1 MLNPIV
7 YAVPV
12 FLLLM
17 AAEFWWSRRRGLV
30 VYSAADTVSSLS
42 LGIISQLVAVF
53 TKLVMVGLY
62 TLAWQHLALGEWSLA
77 SPWAW
82 GAALLLYDF
91 LYYWKHRLGHEVAIL
106 WAAHVVHHSSEEYN
120 LSTALRQTGS
130 DFLLAWVF
138 YLPMALLGVPP
149 LMFVV
154 VGLIDLLYQFW
165 VHTRLVGRLGW
176 FDRVF
181 VSPSN
186 HRVHHGQNDYCLDR
200 NYGGILI
207 LWDRLF
213 GSFVE
218 EKDDEPI
225 VYGVLGQLKSWNPWT
240 ANIRSYADLWRDAKL
255 ADNWSDRLTIWWRSP
270 NWRPAAAARAL
281 PKSKPDLSRFE
292 RYAPALPPGM
302 GLYGLLQLLPLLLLG
317 VYFLAVE
324 PQLSLL
330 AAAAAAGA
338 LLLALV
344 LLARLLEGRGSGSGG
359 ERLRLLGLAGLAAWQ
374 LWQGQ
379 ALLAPGHW
387 LWGLCLAA
395 ALLGL
400 LLLPRLLRQAIES
413 DKQAE
418 TMQKGPGGHPGPG
431 GAIEATDQNL

>member
-12 FLLLM
+12 FLLMM
-17 AAEFWWSRRRGLV
+17 AVEFWLGRRRGET
-30 VYSAADTVSSLS
+30 VYRAADTVSSLA
-42 LGIISQLVAVF
+42 LGIISQLVGVF
-53 TKLVMVGLY
+53 TKLFMLGLY
-62 TLAWQHLALGEWSLA
+62 TLLWQQTGLIEWSLQSA
-77 SPWAW
+77 WAW
-82 GAALLLYDF
+82 AAALLIYDF

-130 DFLLAWVF
+130 DFLLSWLF
-138 YLPMALLGVPP
+138 YLPMAVLGVPP

-165 VHTRLVGRLGW
+165 VHTRLIGRLGW

-218 EKDDEPI
+218 ERDDEPI
-225 VYGVLGQLKSWNPWT
+225 VYGVLGQLRSWNPWT
-240 ANIRSYADLWRDAKL
+240 ANLRSYADLWRDARL
-255 ADNWSDRLTIWWRSP
+255 ADNWADRLSIWFRP
-270 NWRPAAAARAL
+270 PGWRPAAAERLA
-281 PKSKPDLSRFE
+281 PKPRPDLRRFQ
-292 RYAPALPPGM
+292 RYAPALPPGLP
-302 GLYGLLQLLPLLLLG
+302 LYGLLQLGPLLLLG

-324 PQLSLL
+324 PQL
-330 AAAAAAGA
+330 AAAQAWSAALA
-338 LLLALV
+338 LGLGLV
-344 LLARLLEGRGSGSGG
+344 LLGRLLEGRPARG
-359 ERLRLLGLAGLAAWQ
+359 EQLRLAALGALATYQ

-379 ALLAPGHW
+379 ALLAVGTA
-387 LWGLCLAA
+387 LWGLCLVA

-400 LLLPRLLRQAIES
+400 LLLPRLLRRPAAPA
-413 DKQAE
+413 DGLKA
-418 TMQKGPGGHPGPG
+418 
-431 GAIEATDQNL
+431 AA

>member
-1 MLNPIV
+1 MNPIV

-17 AAEFWWSRRRGLV
+17 LLEFAWSRRRGET
-30 VYSAADTVSSLS
+30 VYRAADTVSSLS

-53 TKLVMVGLY
+53 TQLLMLGIYGWL
-62 TLAWQHLALGEWSLA
+62 WQHAALLPEWSLG

-82 GAALLLYDF
+82 AGALLIYDF
-91 LYYWKHRLGHEVAIL
+91 LYYWKHRLGHEVAVL

-130 DFLLAWVF
+130 DFLLGWVF

-218 EKDDEPI
+218 ERDGEPI
-225 VYGVLGQLKSWNPWT
+225 VYGVRGQLKSWNPWT
-240 ANIRSYADLWRDAKL
+240 ANLRSYADLWRDARL
-255 ADNWSDRLTIWWRSP
+255 ADNWADRLTIWWRSP
-270 NWRPAAAARAL
+270 NWRPAAALRAL
-281 PKSKPDLSRFE
+281 PKPRPDLSRFQ
-292 RYAPALPPGM
+292 RYAPALAPGM
-302 GLYGLLQLLPLLLLG
+302 AAYGLLQLGPLLLLG
-317 VYFLAVE
+317 VYFLAVQ
-324 PQLSLL
+324 PRL
-330 AAAAAAGA
+330 APPLALGAALA
-338 LLLALV
+338 LLLQLV
-344 LLARLLEGRGSGSGG
+344 LLSRLLEGNSRLG
-359 ERLRLLGLAGLAAWQ
+359 EGLRLLALGAWAGAQ
-374 LWQGQ
+374 LWRGQ
-379 ALLAPGHW
+379 ALLGAGPW
-387 LWGLCLAA
+387 LWVLCLAA
-395 ALLGL
+395 ALAGL
-400 LLLPRLLRQAIES
+400 LWLARPSSAAGQTGRALP
-413 DKQAE
+413 
-418 TMQKGPGGHPGPG
+418 
-431 GAIEATDQNL
+431 

>member
-17 AAEFWWSRRRGLV
+17 ALEFWWSRRRGET
-30 VYSAADTVSSLS
+30 VYRASDTVASLS

-53 TKLVMVGLY
+53 TKLLMLGLY
-62 TLAWQHLALGEWSLA
+62 TWLWQRAEPLHGWLPAWSLD

-82 GAALLLYDF
+82 ALALLLYDF

-130 DFLLAWVF
+130 DFLLGWAF

-165 VHTRLVGRLGW
+165 VHTRLIGKLGW
-176 FDRVF
+176 FDRIF

-213 GSFVE
+213 GTFVE

-225 VYGVLGQLKSWNPWT
+225 VYGVLGQLRSWNPWT
-240 ANIRSYADLWRDAKL
+240 ANLRTYADLWRDAKL
-255 ADNWSDRLTIWWRSP
+255 ADSLADRLTIWWRSP

-281 PKSKPDLSRFE
+281 PKSRPDLSRFE
-292 RYAPALPPGM
+292 RYAPPLPPGL

-317 VYFLAVE
+317 VYFLAVQ
-324 PQLSLL
+324 PQLSL
-330 AAAAAAGA
+330 AAAALAAGA
-338 LLLALV
+338 LLVALV
-344 LLARLLEGRGSGSGG
+344 LLARLLEGHGSGG
-359 ERLRLLGLAGLAAWQ
+359 ERLRLLALAALSALQ

-379 ALLAPGHW
+379 PLLGPVGQALWLLCLLAA
-387 LWGLCLAA
+387 LA
-395 ALLGL
+395 GL
-400 LLLPRLLRQAIES
+400 LRLARPAARLA
-413 DKQAE
+413 
-418 TMQKGPGGHPGPG
+418 GG
-431 GAIEATDQNL
+431 TR

>member
-12 FLLLM
+12 FLLMMVGEYWL
-17 AAEFWWSRRRGLV
+17 ARRRGV
-30 VYSAADTVSSLS
+30 QVYRAADTVSSLS
-42 LGIISQLVAVF
+42 LGIISQLVGVF
-53 TKLVMVGLY
+53 TKLLMLGLY
-62 TLAWQHLALGEWSLA
+62 TWLWQQAAPFHKQLPEWSIS

-82 GAALLLYDF
+82 GAALLIYDF
-91 LYYWKHRLGHEVAIL
+91 LYYWKHRLGHEVAVL

-130 DFLLAWVF
+130 DFLLGWTF

-165 VHTRLVGRLGW
+165 VHTRLVGKLGW

-213 GSFVE
+213 GTFVE

-225 VYGVLGQLKSWNPWT
+225 VYGVLGQLKSWNPWA
-240 ANIRSYADLWRDAKL
+240 ANLRTYADLWQDAKL
-255 ADNWSDRLTIWWRSP
+255 ADNWADRLTIWWRSP

-281 PKSKPDLSRFE
+281 PKAKPDLSRFQ
-292 RYAPALPPGM
+292 RYAPPLPPGLA
-302 GLYGLLQLLPLLLLG
+302 LYALLQLAVLLLLG

-324 PQLSLL
+324 PKLGAWQ
-330 AAAAAAGA
+330 AAGA
-338 LLLALV
+338 ALALGLALV
-344 LLARLLEGRGSGSGG
+344 LLGRQLEGTHAPRG
-359 ERLRLLGLAGLAAWQ
+359 ELLRLALLGGLAGWQ

-379 ALLAPGHW
+379 ALLPAGPV
-387 LWGLCLAA
+387 LWGLCLVA
-395 ALLGL
+395 ALGGL
-400 LLLPRLLRQAIES
+400 LMLPRLLRRGVAAAS
-413 DKQAE
+413 ADGLKA
-418 TMQKGPGGHPGPG
+418 
-431 GAIEATDQNL
+431 AA

>member
-17 AAEFWWSRRRGLV
+17 ALEFWWSRRRGLQ
-30 VYSAADTVSSLS
+30 VYRAADTVSSLS

-53 TKLVMVGLY
+53 TPLLMLGLY
-62 TLAWQHLALGEWSLA
+62 SALFQQAALLPEWSLS

-82 GAALLLYDF
+82 AGALLLYDF
-91 LYYWKHRLGHEVAIL
+91 LYYWKHRLGHEVAVL

-130 DFLLAWVF
+130 DFLLGWVF
-138 YLPMALLGVPP
+138 YLPLALLGVPP

-165 VHTRLVGRLGW
+165 VHTRLVGKLGW

-213 GSFVE
+213 GTFVE
-218 EKDDEPI
+218 EREDEPI
-225 VYGVLGQLKSWNPWT
+225 VYGVLGQLKAWNPWT
-240 ANIRSYADLWRDAKL
+240 ANLRTYADLWRDARL
-255 ADNWSDRLTIWWRSP
+255 ADNWGDRLRVWIKP
-270 NWRPAAAARAL
+270 PAWRPAAAERAC
-281 PKSKPDLSRFE
+281 PKPRPDLGRFA
-292 RYAPALPPGM
+292 RYAPALPPG
-302 GLYGLLQLLPLLLLG
+302 LTTLGLLQLQPLLLLG
-317 VYFLAVE
+317 VYFLAVS
-324 PQLSLL
+324 PQMATLPAAL
-330 AAAAAAGA
+330 AALGLMAQ
-338 LLLALV
+338 LV
-344 LLARLLEGRGSGSGG
+344 LLGQALEGRRLWG
-359 ERLRLLGLAGLAAWQ
+359 ERLRLLTLGAGSALALQQGGALMAA
-374 LWQGQ
+374 G
-379 ALLAPGHW
+379 PW
-387 LWGLCLAA
+387 LWGLCLFSAVA
-395 ALLGL
+395 GL
-400 LLLPRLLRQAIES
+400 IWLARPALRQPPPQP
-413 DKQAE
+413 QA
-418 TMQKGPGGHPGPG
+418 
-431 GAIEATDQNL
+431 

>member
-12 FLLLM
+12 FLLMM
-17 AAEFWWSRRRGLV
+17 AIEFWISRRRGQTL
-30 VYSAADTVSSLS
+30 YRAADTVSSLA
-42 LGIISQLVAVF
+42 LGIVSQLVGVF
-53 TKLVMVGLY
+53 TKLFMLGIY
-62 TLAWQHLALGEWSLA
+62 TLVWQDLALTPDAWSLS

-82 GAALLLYDF
+82 LAALLLYDF
-91 LYYWKHRLGHEVAIL
+91 LYYWNHRLGHEVAIL

-120 LSTALRQTGS
+120 LSTALRQTGTG
-130 DFLLAWVF
+130 FLFSWLF

-165 VHTRLVGRLGW
+165 VHTRLVGKLGW

-213 GSFVE
+213 GTFVE

-240 ANIRSYADLWRDAKL
+240 ANTRNYRDLWRDAKL
-255 ADNWSDRLTIWWRSP
+255 ADNWADRLTIWLRP
-270 NWRPAAAARAL
+270 PGWRPAAAERLA
-281 PKSKPDLSRFE
+281 PKPKPDLSRFQ
-292 RYAPALPPGM
+292 RYAPPLTPGLA
-302 GLYGLLQLLPLLLLG
+302 LYGLLQLALLLLLG

-324 PQLSLL
+324 PQLSPAIG
-330 AAAAAAGA
+330 AAAAIGLVLHLMLLA
-338 LLLALV
+338 LLL
-344 LLARLLEGRGSGSGG
+344 EGGSVVVEG
-359 ERLRLLGLAGLAAWQ
+359 LRLLALAAVAGCQ

-379 ALLAPGHW
+379 VLLPAGNG
-387 LWGLCLAA
+387 LWGLCLLAA
-395 ALLGL
+395 GAGGVALMRLGE
-400 LLLPRLLRQAIES
+400 RGQIRQA
-413 DKQAE
+413 
-418 TMQKGPGGHPGPG
+418 
-431 GAIEATDQNL
+431 L

>member
-1 MLNPIV
+1 MLNPII

-17 AAEFWWSRRRGLV
+17 ALEFWWSRRRGLQ
-30 VYSAADTVSSLS
+30 VYRAADTVSSLS
-42 LGIISQLVAVF
+42 LGIVSQLVAVF
-53 TKLVMVGLY
+53 TSLLMLGIYSAV
-62 TLAWQHLALGEWSLA
+62 WQHAALLPEWSLS

-82 GAALLLYDF
+82 AGALLLYDF
-91 LYYWKHRLGHEVAIL
+91 LYYWKHRLGHEVAVL

-130 DFLLAWVF
+130 DFLLGWIF
-138 YLPMALLGVPP
+138 YLPLALLGVPP

-165 VHTRLVGRLGW
+165 VHTRLVGKLGW

-218 EKDDEPI
+218 ERDDEPI
-225 VYGVLGQLKSWNPWT
+225 VYGVLGQLKAWNAWT
-240 ANIRSYADLWRDAKL
+240 ANTRTYADLWRDARL
-255 ADNWSDRLTIWWRSP
+255 ADNWGDRLRIWFKP
-270 NWRPAAAARAL
+270 PAWRPAAALQAC
-281 PKSKPDLSRFE
+281 PKPLPDLSRFE
-292 RYAPALPPGM
+292 RYAPALPA
-302 GLYGLLQLLPLLLLG
+302 GLAGYGLLQLALLLVLG

-324 PQLSLL
+324 PGLGRAQAL
-330 AAAAAAGA
+330 AAALG
-338 LLLALV
+338 LGLNLV
-344 LLARLLEGRGSGSGG
+344 MLGRLLEQPAGRLGQEALRQVGLGG
-359 ERLRLLGLAGLAAWQ
+359 LALIQLLGSTPPAQAPVLLLWLCVLVNALAGLAWMAR
-374 LWQGQ
+374 LRR
-379 ALLAPGHW
+379 APRAAPG
-387 LWGLCLAA
+387 
-395 ALLGL
+395 
-400 LLLPRLLRQAIES
+400 
-413 DKQAE
+413 
-418 TMQKGPGGHPGPG
+418 
-431 GAIEATDQNL
+431 